1 MELEEV
7 AGLAILRWLVAC
19 RGLSVVLSGLKA
31 WRESTPN
38 SRTEPMNPTVP
49 QCCGEHRN
57 RKRKILYISV
67 YVPKS
72 KRFFETQ
79 RSSMAV
85 QILISDK
92 VKIFLKMLENSK

>member
-38 SRTEPMNPTVP
+38 SRTEPMNPTVHA
-49 QCCGEHRN
+49 GEHRN

>member
-38 SRTEPMNPTVP
+38 SRTEPMNPTVLENT
-49 QCCGEHRN
+49 GIERE
-57 RKRKILYISV
+57 KFYISV

>member
-38 SRTEPMNPTVP
+38 SRTEPMNPTV
-49 QCCGEHRN
+49 
-57 RKRKILYISV
+57 
-67 YVPKS
+67 
-72 KRFFETQ
+72 
-79 RSSMAV
+79 
-85 QILISDK
+85 
-92 VKIFLKMLENSK
+92 LENTGIEREKFYIYLYMSPKVNDFLRHNVRVWPFKF